1 MAHSVLDTPESQE
14 MTEQIDWRAKQPSQ
28 AGVKGN
34 DRADKLWREK
44 QPLQAGCGVSE
55 DLKC

>member
-1 MAHSVLDTPESQE
+1 MNNKIDKQIVSNWMSTILVVLDMPEWGE

-28 AGVKGN
+28 VV
-34 DRADKLWREK
+34 W
-44 QPLQAGCGVSE
+44 VSE